1 MAAKQQLDD
10 TVLKINNS
18 FAATVIN
25 GSTVA
30 GGLVGACDSSLQVNT
45 SYADFYVHGGDGSK
59 TAGLVGDVATTAA
72 ASVELADCYAA
83 GFLYGA
89 STYGLAGGNVKA
101 ATNVYTICASV
112 NGAMQYSTASSIG
125 TMSKVYFVHSGA
137 AERGDV
143 SGTNSMAGM
152 GNAELLANLGGEGG
166 QFTIDTTSS
175 SHPYNLM
182 GQALTT
188 YAYPRL
194 YANDHYGDWEA
205 EFASGGLV
213 YYEKYG
219 ENDYGFFGSNIS
231 TLNDGGI
238 AVGDGYGI
246 VYEAGDNLPDTV
258 TVSMEGF
265 DQSYVIKPK
274 SDPYY
279 ESSDGTESKYRIYPL
294 PREWMNVAPDDD
306 SPSLWRVVVTEAAPG
321 ETTNAYYYNPHFAKT
336 QQKEQATDAE
346 RPVLGVGGQIAVR
359 SPRQLFSL
367 SRYYDRYHDA
377 TVGLTFAQELDI
389 AYTAYEWR
397 DFYDPEV
404 TGGIMAMQEPIGGGE
419 YSFDANYDGR
429 CHWITGVC
437 FETASSDYVGMF
449 GYNNGMLSNI
459 VLRNE
464 YGTDLQRFIHRMAVI
479 GQNQHVYM
487 GVLAGYN
494 AESTGTS
501 GGVIV
506 NCAASGYSMTGP
518 LGMISAYSNS
528 TLYVGGLVGMNAGI
542 VQNSSSDCPS
552 ITVSAFNARAYVGGF
567 VGRNE
572 GTGSISDCY
581 DLGHVE
587 ASYSRGGS
595 VSLAGFAGYNE
606 GDIRASYCATSLL
619 ASGESAHTHGFAPRG
634 GAVSASRYLSNG
646 TFEYLGLIRSYN
658 FNSDTSGTATTRGV
672 LCHQRGTSWAT
683 EGYAHDYAA
692 GYVAHGDGYP
702 YRAVVRDASGNWVH
716 YGSWQDDV
724 NMGGLGVFYWEHEEG
739 GSNDG
744 YHFTYWGVDG
754 QEAIGGTT
762 LCTAHDDGGLV
773 TEYGYGYFAKSLL
786 DSNQDSGSNTTPN
799 VDFSMD
805 DDNLGFTGGGEGQV
819 NEAAKSD
826 LERQMGGLYTF
837 YPYATRSDSDPDAS
851 GRLYLSSDNPEV
863 REGSFELSYDGETYV
878 FEIAPYFADAM
889 RYEAGGFSLVGTDG
903 KESNY
908 AEKAGSA
915 ANEYEVRSLQQLQY
929 INWNSETK
937 NNSTFCKDR
946 TYQSFP
952 YLQYADSI
960 VKGKQNEANVYANR
974 SRQCWRQTH
983 DVGTDKSRVFK
994 YTPIAASSSASKK
1007 DSWEVVL
1014 YTWFGGDYEGGSY
1027 KIQNVD
1033 IASDSYT
1040 VGLFGVV
1047 VGANMHDI
1055 IMYSDTEKGSTITR
1069 VTTED
1074 EGQVGTNPGAY
1085 SLGGLVGLAYDYNTT
1100 ATTNVISN
1108 CAISG
1113 YNIVD
1118 ASSKRHLQGGGTVG
1132 GLFGV
1137 ANVKLENCSAVTT
1150 VRIECTH
1157 DRGAAKFGNYIRVG
1171 GLTGSAQYTVDN
1183 CYAGGEIKVDPRT
1196 VNELYDK
1203 NGQLVTD
1210 PAARA
1215 SGNYT
1220 REQNVHIY
1228 VGGISGSA
1236 YTCNYFNFTG
1246 DTDSHDGQPVFSNCY
1261 SYVKL
1266 PNIEGTI
1273 KGVSYIAGP
1282 ADRFGINKAAIT
1294 IINCRYLDTVNGGV
1308 TFTPTEYWFT
1318 KGTNSPGTDVEYR
1331 RRLLD
1336 DESMQREVLADFLN
1350 GDLKANKQL
1359 LYPDSG
1365 SAKRY
1370 PTADPNPKPISY
1382 DELKANRSAG
1392 TGEVVFGPPWGAV
1405 KTEEGGVEV
1414 HGKYIF
1420 PGGNRPDLTGKDYPF
1435 PTVVTQDGDWVH
1447 YGAWPLNG
1455 ASWSAGMATIDIF
1468 RDMRPDG
1475 ENPGSDAGRAQV
1487 TFVLRDP

>member
-1 MAAKQQLDD
+1 M
-10 TVLKINNS
+10 
-18 FAATVIN
+18 
-25 GSTVA
+25 
-30 GGLVGACDSSLQVNT
+30 
-45 SYADFYVHGGDGSK
+45 
-59 TAGLVGDVATTAA
+59 
-72 ASVELADCYAA
+72 
-83 GFLYGA
+83 
-89 STYGLAGGNVKA
+89 
-101 ATNVYTICASV
+101 
-112 NGAMQYSTASSIG
+112 
-125 TMSKVYFVHSGA
+125 
-137 AERGDV
+137 
-143 SGTNSMAGM
+143 
-152 GNAELLANLGGEGG
+152 
-166 QFTIDTTSS
+166 
-175 SHPYNLM
+175 
-182 GQALTT
+182 
-188 YAYPRL
+188 
-194 YANDHYGDWEA
+194 
-205 EFASGGLV
+205 
-213 YYEKYG
+213 
-219 ENDYGFFGSNIS
+219 
-231 TLNDGGI
+231 
-238 AVGDGYGI
+238 
-246 VYEAGDNLPDTV
+246 
-258 TVSMEGF
+258 
-265 DQSYVIKPK
+265 
-274 SDPYY
+274 
-279 ESSDGTESKYRIYPL
+279 
-294 PREWMNVAPDDD
+294 
-306 SPSLWRVVVTEAAPG
+306 
-321 ETTNAYYYNPHFAKT
+321 
-336 QQKEQATDAE
+336 
-346 RPVLGVGGQIAVR
+346 
-359 SPRQLFSL
+359 
-367 SRYYDRYHDA
+367 
-377 TVGLTFAQELDI
+377 
-389 AYTAYEWR
+389 
-397 DFYDPEV
+397 
-404 TGGIMAMQEPIGGGE
+404 
-419 YSFDANYDGR
+419 
-429 CHWITGVC
+429 
-437 FETASSDYVGMF
+437 
-449 GYNNGMLSNI
+449 
-459 VLRNE
+459 
-464 YGTDLQRFIHRMAVI
+464 
-479 GQNQHVYM
+479 
-487 GVLAGYN
+487 
-494 AESTGTS
+494 
-501 GGVIV
+501 
-506 NCAASGYSMTGP
+506 
-518 LGMISAYSNS
+518 
-528 TLYVGGLVGMNAGI
+528 
-542 VQNSSSDCPS
+542 
-552 ITVSAFNARAYVGGF
+552 
-567 VGRNE
+567 
-572 GTGSISDCY
+572 
-581 DLGHVE
+581 
-587 ASYSRGGS
+587 
-595 VSLAGFAGYNE
+595 
-606 GDIRASYCATSLL
+606 
-619 ASGESAHTHGFAPRG
+619 
-634 GAVSASRYLSNG
+634 
-646 TFEYLGLIRSYN
+646 
-658 FNSDTSGTATTRGV
+658 
-672 LCHQRGTSWAT
+672 
-683 EGYAHDYAA
+683 
-692 GYVAHGDGYP
+692 
-702 YRAVVRDASGNWVH
+702 
-716 YGSWQDDV
+716 
-724 NMGGLGVFYWEHEEG
+724 
-739 GSNDG
+739 
-744 YHFTYWGVDG
+744 
-754 QEAIGGTT
+754 
-762 LCTAHDDGGLV
+762 
-773 TEYGYGYFAKSLL
+773 
-786 DSNQDSGSNTTPN
+786 
-799 VDFSMD
+799 
-805 DDNLGFTGGGEGQV
+805 
-819 NEAAKSD
+819 
-826 LERQMGGLYTF
+826 
-837 YPYATRSDSDPDAS
+837 
-851 GRLYLSSDNPEV
+851 
-863 REGSFELSYDGETYV
+863 
-878 FEIAPYFADAM
+878 
-889 RYEAGGFSLVGTDG
+889 
-903 KESNY
+903 
-908 AEKAGSA
+908 
-915 ANEYEVRSLQQLQY
+915 RSLQQLQY

-994 YTPIAASSSASKK
+994 YTPIAASASASKK

-1108 CAISG
+1108 CAIAG

-1118 ASSKRHLQGGGTVG
+1118 ASSNRHIQGGGTVG

-1414 HGKYIF
+1414 HGKYSF

-1487 TFVLRDP
+1487 TFVLRDPLHEVEGGVLKTEDISFTYPGIAKVVAIEAFDEDGDGKNDSYNVTIRALSEGATTVTATTRDSSPSFVLEVTADLEVTATPETLVGYSGGKSTLTLSANAVAYGSNTDRWDFEPPYTPTKIGDNTWEVEHVSSGYDVLNALYSYTYDNGEEDSTSRYHTYMVRANIPVKTFGVIGVSGDPDLTYSEKTGADAGTWEKGVAYNEVTRTQSTEEQIGKSRQYSSNAPALSDYSDADFFLYETVSDLENKGKALDGVNASVTVVSAEGMSGVELKPDDFVITLGEDKDLVEDDHFQYRPCTIRYIGNSEDEIGPVTLALSLTHEEDVVKSSGSSTPTRYSLSLRLDAPRYVATFDPAGGEGSVTTVKSSSLGVITTPVAPVRVGYTFLGWQAEGSGQTVGPEKETVLDEDTRFVAQWKANEYYVEFNANGGSGSMEKQQFTYDDDEKRLSKNTFEREGYVFDGWATEQGGKAVYDDEQLVKNLATEDGATVTLYAVWRDKMKLVLDANGGAPTASYLIDNNMSAVPDYAPPSQWGYTLDGWYTASDGGSQVLTNEGAVALPSVPGYTGDDGTFDLHRDSAKLYAHWLPAEITLKGRGQVHTYKIPELANRTSNYKEQEKDEWQVGDYTYKLDGWYTLDSGNGGLKVIEADGTIVDGDEARAALVDGAVFHARWTQAPKHKWNPDKRKWSDKVKINFDQGDYLRVTMNVADCKTLKENIISFGYFDELDLWATKRVVHLFYNNKTAGQMRAYIDKRVGSNDFFFYPNFPDASEKTLVIEFRKETLTVNGVEIISKAYKDMIADEIARSSGSGDVVFGVGSVQGDNRSDATDYEIVVCNDKKDDPDDPQDPPYEGYYLFD